1 MLPNYASQTQ
11 GSLHRIP
18 TEYIYPLEKVIDSLS
33 CLLSFCVPFALTF
46 FWGWEVYILI
56 QYVYTSI
63 YFEYRGSPSELR
75 LESSSCRQRHGQPV
89 LCAALKHRNFGLA
102 FCILSIHSSVSRR
115 GDLEGGVEHA
125 ASIFDYCVRV
135 FRLSLIQCPPC
146 PALLAFR
153 LAPLSQHPSTAVCRL
168 HLGSL
173 IVGHPLLPP

>member
-1 MLPNYASQTQ
+1 MLHNYASQTQ
-11 GSLHRIP
+11 GSLHRIL
-18 TEYIYPLEKVIDSLS
+18 TDYIYPLEKVINSFS
-33 CLLSFCVPFALTF
+33 CFLSFCVPFALTF
-46 FWGWEVYILI
+46 FLGWEVYILI

-63 YFEYRGSPSELR
+63 YFEYRSSSSELR
-75 LESSSCRQRHGQPV
+75 LESSPCRQRHGQPV
-89 LCAALKHRNFGLA
+89 LCAALKHRNFGFA

-115 GDLEGGVEHA
+115 GDLEGELNMRLP
-125 ASIFDYCVRV
+125 YLTVRV